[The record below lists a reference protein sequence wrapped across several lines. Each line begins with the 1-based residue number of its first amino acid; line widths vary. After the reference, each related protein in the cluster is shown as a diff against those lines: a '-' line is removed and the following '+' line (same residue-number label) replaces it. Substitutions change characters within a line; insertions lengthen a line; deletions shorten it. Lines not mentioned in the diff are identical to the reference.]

1 MGGRFCLVDRFGDLY
16 RVNEELRRAIAWR
29 RTTLTRAGG
38 WGWSATRQKVE
49 ESKRERGQ
57 DMNTRTKRHTIIRD
71 THTGEILAVC
81 DLSEARARAI
91 VKAYLKAGLFVEAVA

>member
-1 MGGRFCLVDRFGDLY
+1 M
-16 RVNEELRRAIAWR
+16 NARA
-29 RTTLTRAGG
+29 
-38 WGWSATRQKVE
+38 
-49 ESKRERGQ
+49 
-57 DMNTRTKRHTIIRD
+57 KRHTVIKD